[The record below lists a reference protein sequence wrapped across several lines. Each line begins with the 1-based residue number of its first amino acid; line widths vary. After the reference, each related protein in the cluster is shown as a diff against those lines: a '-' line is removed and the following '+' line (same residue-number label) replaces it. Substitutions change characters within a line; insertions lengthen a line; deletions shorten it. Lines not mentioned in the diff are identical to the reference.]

1 MRVYGVNVD
10 SPGVDRRSWGRVGF
24 STGVDIG
31 LHFPNAV
38 DGWVD
43 LCIFSN
49 TESIFRSTARLTFS
63 KTVKSQN
70 HPQI

>member
-1 MRVYGVNVD
+1 
-10 SPGVDRRSWGRVGF
+10 VGF
-24 STGVDIG
+24 YTGVDVG

-38 DGWVD
+38 DGWFD

-63 KTVKSQN
+63 KAVKSQTPPPDLAKN
-70 HPQI
+70 TYSLAR